1 MRIAVLTIGSRGDI
15 QPFLALAQALRR
27 AGHSVFLGA
36 PPNFSSLAAEHG
48 VEFQAMGPDSRSLMQ
63 ESETK
68 KIVQSGSILSAFRG
82 APLARL
88 RERQA
93 RISRDALRISQGVD
107 ALVYKSG
114 LAAGSTVAEALRIPA
129 VSVALQPMAPSS
141 AFPPPLM
148 GSTFDG
154 GAWVN
159 RALGEAMALAIWS
172 IGREGVQALRRE
184 LGLAPLP
191 YLGVRPA
198 DEPTTLHAY
207 SPSVAPKPDDWPAQ
221 FHVTGFLFLDAA
233 PAWTPPASLSRFL
246 EAGPPPLCIGFGS
259 MTNADPRRLL
269 TLLLG
274 GLRQAGQR
282 AVLLGGWG
290 DLGQGVELP
299 DSVYALDQAPH
310 DWLFPRAAGV
320 VHHGGAGTT
329 GAVLRAGV
337 PSLVIPYNFDQ
348 PFWGKRV
355 SELGVAPA
363 PLRLRDLTAAR
374 LAGAFDRL
382 AHDAEMR
389 TRAAELGRRVRAE
402 DGLKEAVDRIHG
414 VIGGAARGPA
424 RAGQQ
429 RVVMT

>member
-15 QPFLALAQALRR
+15 QPFVALARALRH
-27 AGHSVFLGA
+27 AGHDVLLGA
-36 PPNFSSLAAEHG
+36 PPNFSSLVEEHG
-48 VEFQAMGPDSRSLMQ
+48 VAFQPMGPDSRSLMQ
-63 ESETK
+63 ESESR
-68 KIVQSGSILSAFRG
+68 KIVQSGNLLAAFRG

-93 RISRDALRISQGVD
+93 RISRDAFRISQGVD

-114 LAAGSTVAEALRIPA
+114 LAAGSTVAEKLGVPA

-141 AFPPPLM
+141 AFPPPLL
-148 GSTFDG
+148 GLTFDG

-159 RALGEAMALAIWS
+159 RALGEAMAFAIWS
-172 IGREGVQALRRE
+172 IGRDGVRALRRD
-184 LGLAPLP
+184 LALDPLP

-207 SPSVAPKPDDWPAQ
+207 SPSVLPRPGDWPAH

-233 PAWTPPASLSRFL
+233 RSWTPPASLLRFL

-259 MTNADPRRLL
+259 MTSADPKRLFS
-269 TLLLG
+269 LLLG
-274 GLRQAGQR
+274 GLRHAGQR
-282 AVLLGGWG
+282 AVLLGGWN
-290 DLGQGVELP
+290 DLGQGGELP

-310 DWLFPRAAGV
+310 HWLFPRTAGV

-329 GAVLRAGV
+329 GAALRAGV
-337 PSLVIPYNFDQ
+337 PSLVIPHNFDQ

-363 PLRLRDLTAAR
+363 PLRLNDLTAAR
-374 LAGAFDRL
+374 LAGALHRL
-382 AHDAEMR
+382 THDADMR
-389 TRAAELGRRVRAE
+389 GRAAELGRRVQAE
-402 DGLKEAVDRIHG
+402 DGLKAAVDRIHS
-414 VIGGAARGPA
+414 VIAGASSIPVRAARP
-424 RAGQQ
+424 RAF
-429 RVVMT
+429 VA

>member
-48 VEFQAMGPDSRSLMQ
+48 VEFQAMGPDSRTLMQ

-68 KIVQSGSILSAFRG
+68 KIVQSGNILSAFRG

-88 RERQA
+88 RERQT

-114 LAAGSTVAEALRIPA
+114 LSAGSTVAEALRIPA
-129 VSVALQPMAPSS
+129 VSVALQPMAPSA
-141 AFPPPLM
+141 AFPPPLL
-148 GSTFDG
+148 GTTFDG
-154 GAWVN
+154 GARVN
-159 RALGEAMALAIWS
+159 RALGEAMAFAIWS

-184 LGLAPLP
+184 LGFAPLP

-207 SPSVAPKPDDWPAQ
+207 SPSVLPKPGDWPTH

-233 PAWTPPASLSRFL
+233 LSWTPPESLSRFL
-246 EAGPPPLCIGFGS
+246 EAGPPPVSIGFGS

-269 TLLLG
+269 TLLLD
-274 GLRQAGQR
+274 GLRRSGQR
-282 AVLLGGWG
+282 AILLGGWG
-290 DLGQGVELP
+290 DLGRGVDLP
-299 DSVYALDQAPH
+299 DSVLALDQAPH
-310 DWLFPRAAGV
+310 DWLFPRVAGV

-355 SELGVAPA
+355 AELGAAPA

-382 AHDAEMR
+382 ARDAAMR
-389 TRAAELGRRVRAE
+389 ARAAELGRRVRAE

-414 VIGGAARGPA
+414 AVGAAPSPA

-429 RVVMT
+429 RVATT